1 MSHRHFCD
9 YFGHE
14 WECNGAALR
23 PLAGDTEPSVCMC
36 PWHQVPMED
45 GDHSD
50 CPAELLA
57 CPEHREEQLRKMS
70 TLSSG
75 DQPCDDSDAEGSMFN
90 DVDGKRIVGFCLW
103 CNKDF
108 YSMNEFEA
116 HNSNESAACAVLQD
130 FKNKQ
135 FRPSDRCDVP
145 EDAASLDKGISEE

>member
-1 MSHRHFCD
+1 MD
-9 YFGHE
+9 
-14 WECNGAALR
+14 
-23 PLAGDTEPSVCMC
+23 
-36 PWHQVPMED
+36 D

-57 CPEHREEQLRKMS
+57 CPEHRGEQLRKMS

-75 DQPCDDSDAEGSMFN
+75 NPSCEDGAPESSMFN
-90 DVDGKRIVGFCLW
+90 DVDGKPIVGFCLW

-108 YSMNEFEA
+108 YSMNELEA
-116 HNSNESAACAVLQD
+116 RNSNECAACAVLQD

-135 FRPSDRCDVP
+135 FRPSDRYDVP